1 MILVTGATGHLGSQI
16 VENLLKQI
24 SPSGLGWDG
33 KYNGQDLP
41 STDYWFSVEFTSQN
55 NEKGIFKSHF
65 SLKR

>member
-1 MILVTGATGHLGSQI
+1 M
-16 VENLLKQI
+16 
-24 SPSGLGWDG
+24 GWDG

-41 STDYWFSVEFTSQN
+41 STDYWFSVEFIKQN